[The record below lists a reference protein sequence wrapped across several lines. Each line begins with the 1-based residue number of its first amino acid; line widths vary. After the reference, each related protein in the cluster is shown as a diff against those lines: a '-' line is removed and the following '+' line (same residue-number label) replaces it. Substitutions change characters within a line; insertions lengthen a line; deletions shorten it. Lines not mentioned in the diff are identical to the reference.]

1 MTKLS
6 NIQSSDLES
15 VIHPYTQL
23 KSLQKTGA
31 TIFDRAEGVYIWDT
45 EGNKYLEGMAGLWC
59 TALGYG
65 NEEMIDAA
73 QEQMRQLSFSHL
85 FGGKS
90 HEPAIVLAD
99 MLKEIS
105 PAPTSK
111 IFFTSSG
118 SEANDTQIKLAWYYN
133 NARGLPKKKKIISR
147 NRAYHGVT
155 IMSASLT
162 GLAVNHVD
170 FDLPIEGILHTDCPD
185 HYRDAEKGETEEEFS
200 TRLAENLDQMIIRED
215 PETIAAFIAE
225 PIMGAGGVLI
235 PPETYFDKIQAVLK
249 KYDILLIID
258 EVITGF
264 GRTGNMFGSETY
276 NIKPDTISLAKAIT
290 SAYAPLGAITL
301 SEDMYQAYVDQS
313 AKIGTFGH
321 GYTYSGHPLCCAL
334 GIKAL
339 EIYKRI
345 DIVGRARSLTPTF
358 QKRLKTLSDH
368 PLVGE
373 ARGVGMV
380 GGVEL
385 VANKANKTPFQ
396 PIGKVGVQADVA
408 CRDEGLIIRNMGDT
422 LAICPPLIITESEV
436 DELFDSLTR
445 ALDKTHNW
453 ARKEML

>member
-6 NIQSSDLES
+6 NIQTSDLES
-15 VIHPYTQL
+15 IIHPYTQL
-23 KSLQKTGA
+23 KALQDTGA
-31 TIFDRAEGVYIWDT
+31 TIFDHAKGVYIWDT
-45 EGNKYLEGMAGLWC
+45 EGKKYLEGMGGLWC

-73 QEQMRQLSFSHL
+73 QAQMRQLSFSHL
-85 FGGKS
+85 FAGKG

-147 NRAYHGVT
+147 HRAYHGVT

-162 GLAVNHVD
+162 GLPGNHAD

-185 HYRDAEKGETEEEFS
+185 YYRGAEEGETEEEFS

-215 PETIAAFIAE
+215 PDTIAAFIAE

-235 PPETYFDKIQAVLK
+235 PPETYFDKIQAVLN
-249 KYDILLIID
+249 KYDILLIVD
-258 EVITGF
+258 EVICGF

-276 NIKPDTISLAKAIT
+276 NIKPDTISMAKAIT

-301 SEDMYQAYVDQS
+301 SEDMYEAYVDQS

-321 GYTYSGHPLCCAL
+321 GYTYSGHPLGCAL

-345 DIVGRARSLTPTF
+345 DIVGRARNLTPLF
-358 QKRLKTLSDH
+358 QKRLMALGDH

-373 ARGVGMV
+373 ARGVGLV

-385 VANKANKTPFQ
+385 VANKAEKTPFG
-396 PIGKVGVQADVA
+396 PLGKVGTKADAV
-408 CRDEGLIIRNMGDT
+408 CRQEGLVLRNIGDT
-422 LAICPPLIITESEV
+422 LAICPPLVITESEI

-445 ALDKTHNW
+445 ALDKTHDW
-453 ARKEML
+453 VRKEM